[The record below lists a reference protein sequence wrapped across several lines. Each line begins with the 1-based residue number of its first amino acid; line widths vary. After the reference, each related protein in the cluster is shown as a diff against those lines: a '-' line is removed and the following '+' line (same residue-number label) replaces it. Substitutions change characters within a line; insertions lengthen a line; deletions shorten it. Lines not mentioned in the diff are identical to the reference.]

1 MYFYKPSKINMKN
14 KKKSDKKMLKVIY
27 YDENTA
33 MDYITIMNGGNITT
47 EEIKKAIE
55 GTKTDVAVGAGI
67 NIKNTLLNML
77 GLSFGLNSDIAGNS
91 YRERIIN
98 STITSNV
105 MTEFI
110 RVADE
115 DDNIEKL
122 YGLKLEIE
130 KDTVTFL
137 KSIFPYVSLIKNPEE
152 TINEL
157 GEFNISKID
166 DVILSTKGYFEFTA
180 KKEKQDFAILR
191 FNINCFRNNYKLN
204 DLLKMDLCYY
214 GIKVGDTTKDAIKF
228 ENEINQTQKVL
239 TEEDITE
246 IEEEHKLSL
255 PIYDVIIA
263 GVKNEKN

>member
-1 MYFYKPSKINMKN
+1 MKN
-14 KKKSDKKMLKVIY
+14 KEKSGDKMLKVIY

-47 EEIKKAIE
+47 KEIKNAMEETKAKVS
-55 GTKTDVAVGAGI
+55 TGAGI
-67 NIKNTLLNML
+67 DIKESILKIL
-77 GLSFGLNSDIAGNS
+77 GLSFGINSSISGNS
-91 YRERIIN
+91 CSERIIN
-98 STITSNV
+98 STLTTNV

-110 RVADE
+110 KIADD

-122 YGLKLEIE
+122 CGLKLEIE
-130 KDTVTFL
+130 QDTVTFI
-137 KSIFPYVSLIKNPEE
+137 KSIFPYVALIKNPEE

-157 GEFNISKID
+157 SQLNISKID
-166 DVILSTKGYFEFTA
+166 EVILSTKGYFEFIA
-180 KKEKQDFAILR
+180 KKENKDFAILR

-239 TEEDITE
+239 TEEDLKKS
-246 IEEEHKLSL
+246 EEDEKSTL